1 MDKSLVNKAR
11 RILASVLITALCVCN
26 MAVPAFAE
34 EAVAASFRLY
44 QTEGTVTV
52 QNQNGKEMT
61 AMQDMKL
68 FNGYQVSTEQKSY
81 AWFEADSTKL
91 FKMDAVSN
99 LEVRKKGKQSELL
112 LNSGNL
118 FFNVTEHLQDDEVLN
133 IRIPNPFM
141 PDTPQRIA
149 TDTSQKL
156 SIRFGETIKSYLASP
171 ELSLSDLQA
180 IPAVFAG
187 WLRYLMGVD
196 DNGDA
201 FELSPDPLL
210 ATVRPY
216 VQDLKLGA
224 PADRETLSKTLAPLL
239 SDASIF
245 GVDLIFAGL
254 SDRVLNAFVS
264 MLQGPGAVADT
275 LAALTAQF

>member
-1 MDKSLVNKAR
+1 MFGCLLDYELISEEMKNPVLKKLVE
-11 RILASVLITALCVCN
+11 RIGYI
-26 MAVPAFAE
+26 
-34 EAVAASFRLY
+34 
-44 QTEGTVTV
+44 EGLPVVTDP
-52 QNQNGKEMT
+52 GI
-61 AMQDMKL
+61 L
-68 FNGYQVSTEQKSY
+68 SP
-81 AWFEADSTKL
+81 
-91 FKMDAVSN
+91 
-99 LEVRKKGKQSELL
+99 KQ
-112 LNSGNL
+112 
-118 FFNVTEHLQDDEVLN
+118 FIDEVLN

-216 VQDLKLGA
+216 VQDLKLSA
-224 PADRETLSKTLAPLL
+224 PADRKTLSKTLAPLL